1 MFGQYPKHGTLLI
14 SLVNRSGRETAR
26 NLGFRLCAVSTS
38 LAHLFNEGFG
48 QPDLGSPL
56 EF

>member
-1 MFGQYPKHGTLLI
+1 MFAQCPKHGTLLI
-14 SLVNRSGRETAR
+14 SLVNRNGRETAR
-26 NLGFRLCAVSTS
+26 NLGFKLCAVPTS
-38 LAHLFNEGFG
+38 LAHLFNERFG